1 MAATNIL
8 DRQNNPDDR
17 VDAVNAR
24 YIDGKVVTELAR
36 FQSIAV
42 TGGFIAA
49 RCRQRDPVI
58 EEWNGEHG
66 ASGDGRDIRDVDITV
81 IFAQSAVAPFEA
93 ECSRHPIAEREGGFA
108 ANGEAVGLAVID
120 GREAFAVRI
129 SRSVRA
135 VAINR
140 RMRASPGAVDRRGA
154 LVEADARA
162 GVDRANLRPEQ
173 RLRHDVRVL
182 AVDRGE

>member
-1 MAATNIL
+1 MAAANIL

-93 ECSRHPIAEREGGFA
+93 ECSRHSIAEREGGIS
-108 ANGEAVGLAVID
+108 ANWEDVVIVLLD
-120 GREAFAVRI
+120 CH
-129 SRSVRA
+129 RA
-135 VAINR
+135 IEE
-140 RMRASPGAVDRRGA
+140 RM
-154 LVEADARA
+154 
-162 GVDRANLRPEQ
+162 LR
-173 RLRHDVRVL
+173 
-182 AVDRGE
+182 